1 MYFDLVE
8 IERRKLENSIFSS
21 DKSMKSIEEL
31 YKNSLNQLETNKNQF
46 LDDTE
51 LGRNKGGMLD
61 WNSKIRNEL
70 DIDNLSIFRVYQEE

>member
-1 MYFDLVE
+1 
-8 IERRKLENSIFSS
+8 
-21 DKSMKSIEEL
+21 MKSIEEL